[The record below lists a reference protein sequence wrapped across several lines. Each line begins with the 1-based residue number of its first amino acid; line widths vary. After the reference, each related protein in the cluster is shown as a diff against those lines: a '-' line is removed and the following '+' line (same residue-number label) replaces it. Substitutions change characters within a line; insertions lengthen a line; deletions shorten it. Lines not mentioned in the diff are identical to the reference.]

1 MASTE
6 NGNRRFPEPTPP
18 QPTGRTLVLLHR
30 GAEILQ
36 AQNRIENTLGLR
48 AFDAREFAG
57 STTAMAEA
65 LSGGAAVIL
74 PRFSVAV
81 LPEAAGAGARAQL
94 SALAASDEVR
104 QVRPEFFMFATS
116 ERAQRYHQWVRDGL
130 VLLAEEATSVVV
142 TSAEAPATL
151 SLVSTSPAPFADNDQ
166 FTWGLQAIGADKS
179 AYTGRGI
186 RIAVLDTGLD
196 LEHPDFKGRAIVSQ
210 SFVGGD
216 AMDVHGHGTH
226 TAGTIAGP
234 KQSSI
239 GRRYGVAPD
248 VELYVGKVLSDNG
261 SGREGDILNGMN
273 WAIES
278 KCAAISMS
286 LGRGVRPGEKPDVL
300 YEEVGAAAL
309 AEGCLIIAAAGNDSA
324 RDFGL
329 IAPVNAPGNSTT
341 VMAVAALD
349 PKMRVAPFSCGS
361 INPDG
366 GHVDIAAPGVAVYST
381 APRPQLSRILQ
392 GTSMACPHV
401 AGLAA
406 LFAQSDSSLRGQK
419 LWDALVQ
426 KARSLGNESDLGAG
440 LAQAPDAGA

>member
-1 MASTE
+1 MPSTE
-6 NGNRRFPEPTPP
+6 TGNRRFPEPLPP

-30 GAEILQ
+30 DAEILQ

-48 AFDAREFAG
+48 ALDAREFAD

-65 LSGGAAVIL
+65 LSAGSAVIL
-74 PRFSVAV
+74 PRFRVAV
-81 LPEAAGAGARAQL
+81 LPEATTAAAAQAQL
-94 SALAASDEVR
+94 SALAASDEVK
-104 QVRPEFFMFATS
+104 QVRPEFFLFASS

-130 VLLAEEATSVVV
+130 VLLAEEATAVVV
-142 TSAEAPATL
+142 TSAEAPTL
-151 SLVSTSPAPFADNDQ
+151 SLVASSPAPFADTDQ
-166 FTWGLQAIGADKS
+166 FTWGLQAIGADRS

-196 LEHPDFKGRAIVSQ
+196 LEHPDFKGRAIVSR
-210 SFVGGD
+210 SFVGGE
-216 AMDVHGHGTH
+216 AMDGHGHGSH

-234 KQSSI
+234 KQSAI

-248 VELYVGKVLSDNG
+248 VELYVGKVLGDNG

-278 KCAAISMS
+278 KCVAISMS
-286 LGRGVRPGEKPDVL
+286 LGRGTRPGEKPDPL

-309 AEGCLIIAAAGNDSA
+309 AEGSLIIAAAGNESA
-324 RDFGL
+324 RDFGY
-329 IAPVNAPGNSTT
+329 IAPVGAPANSTT
-341 VMAVAALD
+341 VMAVAAVD
-349 PKMRVAPFSCGS
+349 PKMGVAPFSCGS

-366 GHVDIAAPGVAVYST
+366 GHVDIAGPGVAVYSA

-406 LFAQSDSSLRGQK
+406 LLAQSDASLRGQK

-426 KARSLGNESDLGAG
+426 KARNLGNERDLGAG